1 MAGLATAP
9 TSSTERA
16 AATPVTGLSTDR
28 TVGGLTTIPDTAI
41 EASDTDITGNILGQG
56 DLHKTAAIAQ
66 AREPRMLTPLDRM
79 NLPKGGEE
87 GTSNGQSRRYTR
99 RDEVSAQDRRSG
111 TSPNRIPRA
120 MVDWQ
125 TETSLKVRRTAP
137 FLRNWTDCKES
148 FSTLSRRRGR
158 T

>member
-16 AATPVTGLSTDR
+16 AATPVTGLPTDG
-28 TVGGLTTIPDTAI
+28 TVGGLTTIPGTAI

-66 AREPRMLTPLDRM
+66 AREPRVLTPLDRM

-87 GTSNGQSRRYTR
+87 GTNGIIWDLERAIPEIHQTG
-99 RDEVSAQDRRSG
+99 RSVG
-111 TSPNRIPRA
+111 TGQAEWNI
-120 MVDWQ
+120 
-125 TETSLKVRRTAP
+125 TK
-137 FLRNWTDCKES
+137 
-148 FSTLSRRRGR
+148 
-158 T
+158 